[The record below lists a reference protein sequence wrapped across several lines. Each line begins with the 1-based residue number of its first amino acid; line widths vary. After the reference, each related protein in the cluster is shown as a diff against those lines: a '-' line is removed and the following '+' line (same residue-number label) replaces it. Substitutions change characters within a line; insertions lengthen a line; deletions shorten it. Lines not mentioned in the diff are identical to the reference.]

1 MADWASWA
9 GWWCRLLG
17 YSSCYALST
26 EETFIVVG
34 AGILAATI
42 ATMMIFNLLLKLLER

>member
-17 YSSCYALST
+17 HSSCYSLSPL
-26 EETFIVVG
+26 ETLVVG
-34 AGILAATI
+34 GTAILAPTLG
-42 ATMMIFNLLLKLLER
+42 MLMILNFLLKLLER

>member
-9 GWWCRLLG
+9 GWWCRLFG
-17 YSSCYALST
+17 YSSCYALSM
-26 EETFIVVG
+26 EETFIVIG

-42 ATMMIFNLLLKLLER
+42 AAMMIFNILLKLLER